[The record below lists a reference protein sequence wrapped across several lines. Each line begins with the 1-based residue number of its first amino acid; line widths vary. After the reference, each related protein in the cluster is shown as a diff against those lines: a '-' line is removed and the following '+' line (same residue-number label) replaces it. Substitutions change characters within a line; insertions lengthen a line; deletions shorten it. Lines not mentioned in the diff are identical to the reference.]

1 MSSTNF
7 FNIFIFI
14 FSVVN
19 PDTFCALVSL
29 AGGDAHC
36 VRDSVYS
43 RFWIPMNFEMAF
55 DKNTQDF
62 CAVTDFNESRSRVKK
77 SKINQSPENI
87 QHIAILQYNVLNY
100 KINSKVISAF
110 KDVEMYNL
118 KNEGFTV
125 IEISPFVW
133 NRMGMDDEKHRV
145 EYLKT
150 LFINQGVNLNIKKE
164 NAVKT

>member
-1 MSSTNF
+1 MG
-7 FNIFIFI
+7 
-14 FSVVN
+14 
-19 PDTFCALVSL
+19 SL

-77 SKINQSPENI
+77 SKINQSPEHI
-87 QHIAILQYNVLNY
+87 QHIAIVQYNVLNY

-110 KDVEMYNL
+110 KDVEMHPAL
-118 KNEGFTV
+118 L
-125 IEISPFVW
+125 
-133 NRMGMDDEKHRV
+133 GMLV
-145 EYLKT
+145 SLKT
-150 LFINQGVNLNIKKE
+150 LKMNNKSRVFARE
-164 NAVKT
+164 APA